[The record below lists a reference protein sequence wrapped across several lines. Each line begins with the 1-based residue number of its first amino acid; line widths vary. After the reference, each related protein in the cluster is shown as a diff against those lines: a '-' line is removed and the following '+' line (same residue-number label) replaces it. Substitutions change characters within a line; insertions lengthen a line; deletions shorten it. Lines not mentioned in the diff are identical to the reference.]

1 MKEVENQIR
10 THLMNNYEEIIG
22 ETPIEKFPGTFFPHV
37 LAEFIQRD
45 EKTLQ
50 VSCHIG
56 VECESEDKIEE
67 IRTRLEASLG
77 QLEIRGHLWHYGGVG
92 VTQHVAVNEKENL
105 FIQQPVH
112 FIVTEGEPIK
122 DPKEHIL

>member
-1 MKEVENQIR
+1 MEN
-10 THLMNNYEEIIG
+10 YDIIVG
-22 ETPIEKFPGTFFPHV
+22 EAPIEKFPGTFFPHI

-56 VECESEDKIEE
+56 VECENEDKIME
-67 IRTRLEASLG
+67 IKSRLESSLG
-77 QLEIRGHLWHYGGVG
+77 QLSIDGHLWHYAGMSPS
-92 VTQHVAVNEKENL
+92 QHVAVNEQQNL

-112 FIVTEGEPIK
+112 FVVTEGKPE
-122 DPKEHIL
+122 DPESHIL